1 MGAPGMNILG
11 GIKNTSM
18 WLQDDKPGAE
28 EALKFFVHFMGDLH
42 MPLHLTGRSKGGNGG
57 LCGTKLILS
66 SDSDASHTQTK
77 SAGMADCRVCSTKL
91 PPLF

>member
-1 MGAPGMNILG
+1 MGAPGANILA

-18 WLQDDKPGAE
+18 WLQDGRPGAE

-57 LCGTKLILS
+57 VSLITYPVQRFSCLAGTDQVRWDGRLS
-66 SDSDASHTQTK
+66 SMFHQIDP
-77 SAGMADCRVCSTKL
+77 VV
-91 PPLF
+91 